1 MGNTK
6 KKKKKLMKRLIF
18 SLLTLVS
25 IATYGQE
32 KKEKILYVVDS
43 IPIFENISEE
53 EGTLSENTVDH
64 LDVVT
69 TKANFGE
76 YKIYDFDKIIYVFT
90 KEYAKRPDEIKKI
103 PTVKKMH
110 RKEGK
115 WCLIGSPLPYTG
127 RVIDYYYDGRI
138 KRDGFLKD
146 GFAEGLTNSYY
157 RDGKLEYYRHYSK
170 GIANGESGQYYTNG
184 QLQQTGIFKDDKED
198 GIWKEWYSTGILKRE
213 TEFKGGKP
221 RPTKEAI
228 KVNSFFTKGLESFEN
243 ENYNK
248 AVNYYNKAIELNPNY
263 SDIYFHRSRAY
274 LYDMK
279 FDEALIDCNK
289 AIELE
294 PLYKDAYSQRAFI
307 RIRKYEFKDSRVLT
321 NRKEITVYATK
332 QNVEIPTDEKAK
344 ICSDLKKGYELGDT
358 KQMITDAIKKYC
370 E

>member
-1 MGNTK
+1 
-6 KKKKKLMKRLIF
+6 MKRLIF
-18 SLLTLVS
+18 CLLTFIS

-43 IPIFENISEE
+43 IPIFGSISED

-69 TKANFGE
+69 NKAGFGE
-76 YKIYDFDKIIYVFT
+76 YKIYNFDKIIFVFT

-103 PTVKKMH
+103 PTSKKTY

-115 WCLIGSPLPYTG
+115 WCLIGSSLPYSG
-127 RVIDYYYDGRI
+127 KVIDYYYDGRI

-146 GFAEGLTNSYY
+146 GLADGLANSYY
-157 RDGKLEYYRHYSK
+157 KDGQLEFYRHYTK
-170 GIANGESGQYYTNG
+170 GIAVGESGQYYRNG
-184 QLQQTGIFKDDKED
+184 QLQQTGQFKDDKKD
-198 GIWKEWYSTGILKRE
+198 GFWKEWYSTGILKRE

-221 RPTKEAI
+221 RPSKEAT
-228 KVNSFFTKGLESFEN
+228 KVNSYFTKGLDFFDK
-243 ENYNK
+243 ENYK
-248 AVNYYNKAIELNPNY
+248 EAVIYYNKAIQLEPNY
-263 SDIYFHRSRAY
+263 SDLYFHRSRAY
-274 LYDMK
+274 LYDMN
-279 FDEALIDCNK
+279 FDEALTDCNK

-307 RIRKYEFKDSRVLT
+307 RIRKYEFKDSRVL
-321 NRKEITVYATK
+321 NNSKEVTIYATK
-332 QNVEIPTDEKAK
+332 QNVEIPTEEKAK
-344 ICSDLKKGYELGDT
+344 ICIDLKKGYELGDT

>member
-1 MGNTK
+1 
-6 KKKKKLMKRLIF
+6 MKRFIF
-18 SLLTLVS
+18 CILTFLS

-43 IPIFENISEE
+43 IPIFGDISED
-53 EGTLSENTVDH
+53 EGTLSENTVDY

-69 TKANFGE
+69 NKANFGE

-103 PTVKKMH
+103 PTVKKMY

-115 WCLIGSPLPYTG
+115 WCLIGSPLPYSG
-127 RVIDYYYDGRI
+127 RVIEYYSDGRI
-138 KRDGFLKD
+138 KRDGLLKD
-146 GFAEGLTNSYY
+146 GLAEGLTNSYY
-157 RDGKLEYYRHYSK
+157 KDGKLEYYRHYSK
-170 GIANGESGQYYTNG
+170 GIALGESGQYYKNG
-184 QLQQTGIFKDDKED
+184 QLQQTGLFKDDKED

-221 RPTKEAI
+221 RPSKEAM
-228 KVNSFFTKGLESFEN
+228 KVNSFFTKGLEYFDK
-243 ENYNK
+243 ENYTES
-248 AVNYYNKAIELNPNY
+248 ANYYNKAIELNPNY
-263 SDIYFHRSRAY
+263 SDLYFHRSRAY
-274 LYDMK
+274 LYAMK
-279 FDEALIDCNK
+279 FDDALTDCNK

-321 NRKEITVYATK
+321 NSKEITVYATK
-332 QNVEIPTDEKAK
+332 QNVEIPMEEQAK
-344 ICSDLKKGYELGDT
+344 ICSDLRKGYELGDT
-358 KQMITDAIKKYC
+358 KQMITDTIKKYC